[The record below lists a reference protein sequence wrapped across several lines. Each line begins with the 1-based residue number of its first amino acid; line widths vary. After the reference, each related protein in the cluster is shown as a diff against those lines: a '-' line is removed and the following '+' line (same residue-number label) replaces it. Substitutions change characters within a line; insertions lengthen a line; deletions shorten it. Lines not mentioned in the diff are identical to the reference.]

1 MCSYRSNGQR
11 YVFVADFGAGHC
23 QTTMKFDASHYL
35 IYSLNNSLCDIKTII
50 GLLKNHR
57 QLDRIL

>member
-50 GLLKNHR
+50 GL
-57 QLDRIL
+57 